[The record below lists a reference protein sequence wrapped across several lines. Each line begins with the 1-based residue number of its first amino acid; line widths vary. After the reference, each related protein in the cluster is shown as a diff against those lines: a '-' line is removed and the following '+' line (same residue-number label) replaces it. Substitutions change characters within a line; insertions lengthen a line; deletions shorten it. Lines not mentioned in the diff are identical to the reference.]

1 MSMQNDR
8 TTFSSIKRL
17 ARCCGPAALIGF
29 AVLGMTGAAAQNY
42 PARPV
47 RVIVPQSAGGSTDL
61 VARAVGQRMAD
72 AIGQPMVVDNRPGAG
87 SINGTDIAAKAS
99 PDGHTL
105 LVVAASF
112 TITPNIRKKVPYDVL
127 RDFTPISQLVTLP
140 HILVVHPSLPVK
152 SVKELI
158 ALAKAKPGVLNYASS
173 GIGTST
179 HMATE
184 LFLHLTDTKMV
195 NIPYKGGSPGMTAL
209 LGGQVQLYFAAISTA
224 MPHVK
229 SGRLRPLAVSTAK
242 RSVAVPEYPTIQEAG
257 VPGYEHASWVGM
269 LAPDGTPRAIIAQLN
284 REAVKV
290 LQIAE
295 VKKLLL
301 RSGVEAL
308 GSSPKEFDDVIKAE
322 FAKWARVVKAA
333 GIERR

>member
-1 MSMQNDR
+1 MQACG
-8 TTFSSIKRL
+8 TICFSIKRSIRHY
-17 ARCCGPAALIGF
+17 APVGLIAC
-29 AVLGMTGAAAQNY
+29 AVLGMSGALAQGY

-72 AIGQPMVVDNRPGAG
+72 NLGQPMVVDNRPGAG
-87 SINGTDIAAKAS
+87 SINGTDIAAKAT
-99 PDGHTL
+99 PDGYTL
-105 LVVAASF
+105 LIVAASF

-158 ALAKAKPGVLNYASS
+158 AMAKAQPGVLNFASS

-184 LFLHLTDTKMV
+184 LFMYLTGTKMV

-224 MPHVK
+224 IPHVR

-242 RSVAVPEYPTIQEAG
+242 RSVVVPEYPTMQEAG

-269 LAPDGTPRAIIAQLN
+269 LAPDKTPRAVITQLN
-284 REAVKV
+284 REAIKV
-290 LQIAE
+290 LQMAD
-295 VKKLLL
+295 VKTLLL
-301 RSGVEAL
+301 RSGVETL
-308 GSSPKEFDDVIKAE
+308 GSSPTEFDSLIRTE

>member
-1 MSMQNDR
+1 MQTYTRMLSNIGKSTR
-8 TTFSSIKRL
+8 HCGL
-17 ARCCGPAALIGF
+17 AGLIGLS
-29 AVLGMTGAAAQNY
+29 VLGMNQAAAQGY
-42 PARPV
+42 PIRPV

-87 SINGTDIAAKAS
+87 SINGTDIAAKAT
-99 PDGHTL
+99 PDGYTL

-158 ALAKAKPGVLNYASS
+158 AMAKAQPGVLNFASS

-184 LFLHLTDTKMV
+184 LFMYLTHTKMM
-195 NIPYKGGSPGMTAL
+195 NIPYKGGAPGMTAL

-224 MPHVK
+224 MPHVR
-229 SGRLRPLAVSTAK
+229 SGRLRALAVSTAK
-242 RSVAVPEYPTIQEAG
+242 RSIAVPEYPTIAEAG

-269 LAPDGTPRAIIAQLN
+269 LAPDQTPRAVIVQLN

-290 LQIAE
+290 TQMAA
-295 VKKLLL
+295 VKKMLL
-301 RSGVEAL
+301 RSGVETL
-308 GSSPKEFDDVIKAE
+308 GSSPEEFDNVIKSE
-322 FAKWARVVKAA
+322 FKKWARVVKAA
-333 GIERR
+333 GIEKQ

>member
-1 MSMQNDR
+1 MQACG
-8 TTFSSIKRL
+8 TICFSIKRSIRHY
-17 ARCCGPAALIGF
+17 APVGLIAC
-29 AVLGMTGAAAQNY
+29 AVLGMSGALAQGY

-72 AIGQPMVVDNRPGAG
+72 NLGQPMVVDNRPGAG
-87 SINGTDIAAKAS
+87 SINGTDIAAKAT
-99 PDGHTL
+99 PDGYTL
-105 LVVAASF
+105 LIVAASF

-158 ALAKAKPGVLNYASS
+158 AMAKAQPGVLNFASS

-184 LFLHLTDTKMV
+184 LFMYLTGTKMV

-224 MPHVK
+224 IPHVR

-242 RSVAVPEYPTIQEAG
+242 RSVVVPEYPTMQEAG

-269 LAPDGTPRAIIAQLN
+269 LAPDKTPRAVITQLN
-284 REAVKV
+284 REAIKV
-290 LQIAE
+290 LQMAD
-295 VKKLLL
+295 VKTLLL
-301 RSGVEAL
+301 RSGVETL
-308 GSSPKEFDDVIKAE
+308 GSSPKEFDSLIRTE

>member
-1 MSMQNDR
+1 MQTYTR
-8 TTFSSIKRL
+8 IFSSILRSTRHCGL
-17 ARCCGPAALIGF
+17 AGLIGLSL
-29 AVLGMTGAAAQNY
+29 LGMNGAAAQGY
-42 PARPV
+42 PIRPV
-47 RVIVPQSAGGSTDL
+47 RMIVPQSAGGSTDL

-87 SINGTDIAAKAS
+87 SINGTDIAAKAT
-99 PDGHTL
+99 PDGYTL

-127 RDFTPISQLVTLP
+127 HDFTPISQLVTLP

-158 ALAKAKPGVLNYASS
+158 ALAKAQPGVLNFASS

-184 LFLHLTDTKMV
+184 LFMYLTHTNMV
-195 NIPYKGGSPGMTAL
+195 NIPYKGGAPGMTAL

-224 MPHVK
+224 MPHVR
-229 SGRLRPLAVSTAK
+229 SGRLRALAVSTAK
-242 RSVAVPEYPTIQEAG
+242 RSIAVPEYPTIEEAG

-269 LAPDGTPRAIIAQLN
+269 LAPDQTPRAVIVQLN

-290 LQIAE
+290 TQMAE

-301 RSGVEAL
+301 RSGVETL
-308 GSSPKEFDDVIKAE
+308 GSSPEEFDNVIKSE
-322 FAKWARVVKAA
+322 FKKWARVVKAA

>member
-1 MSMQNDR
+1 MKPNLQHVVTTLRAMSR
-8 TTFSSIKRL
+8 CLL
-17 ARCCGPAALIGF
+17 ASVAAL
-29 AVLGMTGAAAQNY
+29 ALVPAPADAQGY

-72 AIGQPMVVDNRPGAG
+72 ALGQPMVVDNRPGAG
-87 SINGTDIAAKAS
+87 SINGTDIAAKAT
-99 PDGHTL
+99 PDGYTL

-158 ALAKAKPGVLNYASS
+158 AMAKAKPGVLNFASS

-184 LFLHLTDTKMV
+184 LFLYLTDTKMV

-224 MPHVK
+224 IPHVR
-229 SGRLRPLAVSTAK
+229 SGRLRALAVSTAK
-242 RSVAVPEYPTIQEAG
+242 RSVAAPQYPTIQEAG

-269 LAPDGTPRAIIAQLN
+269 LAPDQTPRAVITQLN
-284 REAVKV
+284 KEAVKV
-290 LQIAE
+290 LQLAE

-301 RSGVEAL
+301 RSGVETL
-308 GSSPKEFDDVIKAE
+308 GSSPKEFGNLIKAE
-322 FAKWARVVKAA
+322 FEKWARVVKAA
-333 GIERR
+333 GISRQ